1 MANYPLREHKD
12 VKNLLV
18 PVNYRYLSNEAVE
31 KRFSHHLRDEYRY
44 DENGKYVRNYRLRVQ
59 NPHNIEMGLA
69 YDIKCPQC
77 GHQLKMIGRMIDAC
91 TLGLYECP
99 TCKKPSRGNG

>member
-1 MANYPLREHKD
+1 MANYPLHEHKD

-18 PVNYRYLSNEAVE
+18 PSQHYCVSDEAAE
-31 KRFSHHLRDEYRY
+31 KMFSRHLRDEYSH
-44 DENGKYVRNYRLRVQ
+44 DEKGKFIRNYRLRVKT
-59 NPHNIEMGLA
+59 PHNIEMGLA
-69 YDIKCPQC
+69 YDIQCPKC

-99 TCKKPSRGNG
+99 TCKKRGNF